1 MKISRKLKI
10 GVPLPDFLYF
20 PSSPSVTMKMPEP
33 EERVEKTSAN
43 IYAYA
48 MLEGREKGEWKGG
61 IRYEWNA
68 LRPHFSDH
76 LLRLLLLALTP
87 LLSCSLFYFSYL
99 VFFLDLFLSFFCPP
113 KIRLLARTS
122 STVCICI
129 LQNRSLDFT
138 GTLRSLNWNL
148 KAATC
153 AWSALH
159 DVRASY
165 FTFSA
170 PPKLPF
176 VLLLESSAERSG
188 LFAGLS
194 SFRFRIM
201 LFFHTLPFDSP
212 LLYLCTYNIST
223 FYEIQS
229 LYWYN

>member
-1 MKISRKLKI
+1 MRMRCWKDARKESEM
-10 GVPLPDFLYF
+10 GYDMSGMLYGPIF
-20 PSSPSVTMKMPEP
+20 QITFCVSSY
-33 EERVEKTSAN
+33 R
-43 IYAYA
+43 
-48 MLEGREKGEWKGG
+48 R
-61 IRYEWNA
+61 
-68 LRPHFSDH
+68 
-76 LLRLLLLALTP
+76 LALTP
-87 LLSCSLFYFSYL
+87 LLSCSSFYFSYL
-99 VFFLDLFLSFFCPP
+99 VFFLDLFLSFFCSP

-122 STVCICI
+122 SAVCICI

-148 KAATC
+148 KAATF

-165 FTFSA
+165 FTFAA
-170 PPKLPF
+170 PPKLPS

-212 LLYLCTYNIST
+212 LLNLCTYNIST